1 VRARVFV
8 AIALAVLWMAAA
20 PVVAQEEPEGPQIRA
35 PRCGAGSIIPDPRE
49 GCAPETPGDPGGW
62 QQLTLFAVILVALAV
77 IALLVRRQVRQ
88 ASRLAQLDLTN
99 ESERS

>member
-1 VRARVFV
+1 MRARVFV
-8 AIALAVLWMAAA
+8 AIALAALWMAAT
-20 PVVAQEEPEGPQIRA
+20 PVTAQEEPEGPQIRA

-49 GCAPETPGDPGGW
+49 GCGPETPGDPGGW

-88 ASRLAQLDLTN
+88 AARLAQLDLADET
-99 ESERS
+99 EPS